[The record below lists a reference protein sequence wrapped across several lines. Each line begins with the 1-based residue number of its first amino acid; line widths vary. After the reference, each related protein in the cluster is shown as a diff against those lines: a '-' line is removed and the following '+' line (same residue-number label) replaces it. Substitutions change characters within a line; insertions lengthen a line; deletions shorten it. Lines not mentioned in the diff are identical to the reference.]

1 MNIKS
6 FIAGMGFLSIIAL
19 SGTGCGMNDP
29 VYVVPSM
36 SNTQYYCDQ
45 NRQMVM
51 SLGVNNA
58 NAVVLYDGNT
68 IHLQRDLIESN
79 IYRNN
84 TYTLFA
90 QEGFATLE
98 REGVPLLTNCSVVQP
113 ERLERSVL
121 DKIYRG

>member
-1 MNIKS
+1 MKRKS
-6 FIAGMGFLSIIAL
+6 LIFSIGLLSFAAL
-19 SGTGCGMNDP
+19 SGTGCGIDDP

-51 SLGVNNA
+51 SLGVNNP

-68 IHLQRDLIESN
+68 IHLQRDLIEPN
-79 IYRNN
+79 IYRNG
-84 TYTLFA
+84 TYTLFS

-113 ERLERSVL
+113 ERLERSVI